1 MQRIGGHAV
10 LRRYLIPLSISLALI
25 IVLTAISRP
34 RQILLSLSEA
44 HAWAIAAA
52 LLVNV
57 PIVFLRALRT
67 DLLLR
72 PSGFRLRYPLLIGA
86 QLIGQTSSSITPAAS
101 GDIVRAYLW
110 RRGANV
116 PLRVGAAVVAFE
128 RIYSLGLMI
137 ALAVLLITLPRHG
150 WIGWIGV
157 AIGLGIS
164 AAVPMLIELVPT
176 RFERWVVAK
185 ATRGPLSRFA
195 EGAAEVVDNFRRIMR
210 SPLLL
215 GRSAAVTLVIFAVSG
230 AQVWMLLAGLDD
242 IVPITQAVAAFATSQ
257 TVGILSTLPFG
268 LGTTDATF
276 VALLAGYGV
285 TIGDAAAVAILLRAA
300 STIPQALAGLVAYL
314 SMHGATAQEATS

>member
-1 MQRIGGHAV
+1 MRRSGRSTA
-10 LRRYLIPLSISLALI
+10 LRRYVVPISISVALI
-25 IVLTAISRP
+25 VVLTLISRP
-34 RQILLSLSEA
+34 REILQSLTET
-44 HAWAIAAA
+44 HLWAVGAAV
-52 LLVNV
+52 LVNV
-57 PIVFLRALRT
+57 PIVFLRAVRT

-72 PSGFRLRYPLLIGA
+72 PSDFKLKYSLLLGV

-137 ALAVLLITLPRHG
+137 ALALLLIALPRHG
-150 WIGWIGV
+150 WLGWAGV
-157 AIGLGIS
+157 AIGLAIS
-164 AAVPMLIELVPT
+164 ATVPLLIELVPT

-195 EGAAEVVDNFRRIMR
+195 EGAAEVVENFRKIMR

-215 GRSAAVTLVIFAVSG
+215 AEAGAVTLVIYAVSG
-230 AQVWMLLAGLDD
+230 AQVWLLLAGLDD

-257 TVGILSTLPFG
+257 SVGILSTLPFG

-285 TIGDAAAVAILLRAA
+285 TVGDAAAVAILLRAT
-300 STIPQALAGLVAYL
+300 STIPQALAGLIAYM
-314 SMHGATAQEATS
+314 SVHGETAQETTA